1 MKTSE
6 LAELLGTTPAKITE
20 KSRSTNELTFL
31 LTNILL
37 AMPKD
42 TVELFAP
49 TALAKYAENKEKINA
64 RKKASIDRLKEIKE
78 DK

>member
-1 MKTSE
+1 MKTND
-6 LAELLGTTPAKITE
+6 LAQLLNTIPTKITE

-42 TVELFAP
+42 MVEQFMP
-49 TALAKYAENKEKINA
+49 TALAKYAENAEKINA

-78 DK
+78 SE